1 MDGVIDVRDRC
12 ESVASPVPGLGARS
26 CVAAPAPSSVDDAS
40 SALWNGAMSSSD
52 VTPADSALRSTGP
65 GQRGIP
71 RVTVLG
77 VPNSA
82 SAYCVGVEHA
92 PATLREAGLV
102 DALAAGGAEVVD
114 AGDLSTRLW
123 RPDREHPFAQNV
135 LEEAQASA
143 ELAEAAGALL
153 ARGQRLLVLGGSCMV
168 AVGLCRAMMLA
179 GERPRLVYIDR
190 HLDLN
195 TPDSTTE
202 GSLSWMGMAHA
213 LRLDGAAPELLDAS
227 SSAPTLRPG
236 DLVYLGADPTR
247 ETTQWERD
255 QVAALDLRIVDQATL
270 CDDPAAAAQQALSQ
284 LDRGA
289 FVVHLDV
296 DVLDFL
302 DAPIAENVN
311 GRNSGPTVAMI
322 GQALAELLQDPD
334 CWGLSIG
341 QLVPAHAASDPTAIP
356 RLVSALAAA
365 FDPSVHAS
373 DG

>member
-1 MDGVIDVRDRC
+1 MSAAGVGRQTD
-12 ESVASPVPGLGARS
+12 L
-26 CVAAPAPSSVDDAS
+26 
-40 SALWNGAMSSSD
+40 
-52 VTPADSALRSTGP
+52 
-65 GQRGIP
+65 GQRSIS

-92 PATLREAGLV
+92 PAALREAGLL
-102 DALAAGGAEVVD
+102 DALAAGGSEVVD
-114 AGDLSTRLW
+114 AGDLSVRLW
-123 RPDREHPFAQNV
+123 RPDQEHRFAQNV

-153 ARGQRLLVLGGSCMV
+153 GEGRRLLVLGGSCMV
-168 AVGLCRAMMLA
+168 AFGLCRAMAVA
-179 GERPRLVYIDR
+179 GRRPRLVYIDR

-195 TPDSTTE
+195 TPGSTTE
-202 GSLSWMGMAHA
+202 GSLSWMGVAHA
-213 LRLDGAAPELLDAS
+213 LGLDGAAPELLDAADS
-227 SSAPTLRPG
+227 VPTLRPA
-236 DLVYLGADPTR
+236 DLVYLGADPAR
-247 ETTQWERD
+247 ETTEWERD
-255 QVAALDLRIVDQATL
+255 QVAALDLRIVDQDTL
-270 CDDPAAAAQQALSQ
+270 CDDPAAAAQQALAQ
-284 LDRGA
+284 LGHGP

-302 DAPIAENVN
+302 DAPIAANVN

-322 GQALAELLQDPD
+322 GQALAELLADPD

-365 FDPSVHAS
+365 FDPSSSPAA
-373 DG
+373 G